1 MRTPRRTVA
10 ALLLGGLLG
19 VCAPLTVGAAHAD
32 PLGDARAKAA
42 RLRTQVDALRTQAEI
57 ATEAYDEAYAKLGA
71 AVTAHLTAERD
82 LELARTA
89 SGTTDDVA
97 ARRVRALYMSGGTA
111 ALYAHVLDSA
121 SISEV
126 ANRVTQVQVV
136 LSADDRASKAAAH
149 AVSSRHDAERRLAA
163 AAAASTALQKEVSAR
178 SDAVA
183 TLLARTDALLAS
195 ADQQVLALAEQQR
208 REAAQRSA
216 QQAAAA
222 LAAARALLGNIPEAA
237 PTAQAAAALEF
248 AKSQVGKPY
257 VWGATGPDSWD
268 CSSLLQA
275 SYRAAG
281 VTIPRVSRD
290 QYNSGGHLP
299 VRDMQPGDFLFYAH
313 DTSDPTT
320 IYHVM
325 MYLGDG
331 KMVEAPNR
339 NFPVRVQPVSWEFGD
354 LVPLATR
361 PGTTPNPA

>member
-248 AKSQVGKPY
+248 AQSQVGKPY
-257 VWGATGPDSWD
+257 VWGATGPDAYD
-268 CSSLLQA
+268 CSGLTGA
-275 SYRAAG
+275 AYAAAG
-281 VTIPRVSRD
+281 VPLPRTSRE
-290 QYNSGGHLP
+290 QWYVGQHVELGAL
-299 VRDMQPGDFLFYAH
+299 QPGDLLCWAYDAADPATIHHVAIYAGAGLMVAAPH
-313 DTSDPTT
+313 S
-320 IYHVM
+320 
-325 MYLGDG
+325 GDVV
-331 KMVEAPNR
+331 K
-339 NFPVRVQPVSWEFGD
+339 VQPVYLDGY
-354 LVPLATR
+354 VGAVR
-361 PGTTPNPA
+361 PVSP

>member
-257 VWGATGPDSWD
+257 VWGATGPDAYD
-268 CSSLLQA
+268 CSGLTGA
-275 SYRAAG
+275 AYAAAG
-281 VTIPRVSRD
+281 VPLPRTSRE
-290 QYNSGGHLP
+290 QWYVGQHVELGAL
-299 VRDMQPGDFLFYAH
+299 QPGDLLIWAYDAADPATIHHVAIYAGAGLMVAAPH
-313 DTSDPTT
+313 S
-320 IYHVM
+320 
-325 MYLGDG
+325 GDVV
-331 KMVEAPNR
+331 K
-339 NFPVRVQPVSWEFGD
+339 VQPVYLDGY
-354 LVPLATR
+354 VGAVR
-361 PGTTPNPA
+361 PVSP

>member
-257 VWGATGPDSWD
+257 VWGATGPDAYD
-268 CSSLLQA
+268 CSGLTGA
-275 SYRAAG
+275 AYAAAG
-281 VTIPRVSRD
+281 VPLPRTSRE
-290 QYNSGGHLP
+290 QWYVGQHVELGAL
-299 VRDMQPGDFLFYAH
+299 QPGDLLFWAYDAADPATIHHVAIYAGAGLMVAAPH
-313 DTSDPTT
+313 S
-320 IYHVM
+320 
-325 MYLGDG
+325 GDVV
-331 KMVEAPNR
+331 K
-339 NFPVRVQPVSWEFGD
+339 VQPVYLDGY
-354 LVPLATR
+354 VGAVR
-361 PGTTPNPA
+361 PVSP

>member
-126 ANRVTQVQVV
+126 ASRVTQVQVV

-257 VWGATGPDSWD
+257 VWGATGPDAYD
-268 CSSLLQA
+268 CSGLTGA
-275 SYRAAG
+275 AYAAAG
-281 VTIPRVSRD
+281 VPLPRTSRE
-290 QYNSGGHLP
+290 QWYVGQHVELGAL
-299 VRDMQPGDFLFYAH
+299 QPGDLLFWAYDAADPATIHHVAIYAGAGLMVAAPH
-313 DTSDPTT
+313 S
-320 IYHVM
+320 
-325 MYLGDG
+325 GDVV
-331 KMVEAPNR
+331 K
-339 NFPVRVQPVSWEFGD
+339 VQPVYLDGY
-354 LVPLATR
+354 VGAVR
-361 PGTTPNPA
+361 PVSP

>member
-149 AVSSRHDAERRLAA
+149 AVSSRLDAERRLAA

-248 AKSQVGKPY
+248 ANSQVGKPY
-257 VWGATGPDSWD
+257 VWGATGPDAYD
-268 CSSLLQA
+268 CSGLTGA
-275 SYRAAG
+275 AYAAAG
-281 VTIPRVSRD
+281 VPLPRTSRE
-290 QYNSGGHLP
+290 QWYVGQHVELGAL
-299 VRDMQPGDFLFYAH
+299 QPGDLLFWAYDAADPATIHHVAIYAGAGLMVAAPH
-313 DTSDPTT
+313 S
-320 IYHVM
+320 
-325 MYLGDG
+325 GDVV
-331 KMVEAPNR
+331 K
-339 NFPVRVQPVSWEFGD
+339 VQPVYLDGY
-354 LVPLATR
+354 VGAVR
-361 PGTTPNPA
+361 PVSP

>member
-1 MRTPRRTVA
+1 
-10 ALLLGGLLG
+10 
-19 VCAPLTVGAAHAD
+19 
-32 PLGDARAKAA
+32 
-42 RLRTQVDALRTQAEI
+42 
-57 ATEAYDEAYAKLGA
+57 
-71 AVTAHLTAERD
+71 
-82 LELARTA
+82 
-89 SGTTDDVA
+89 
-97 ARRVRALYMSGGTA
+97 MSGGTA

-257 VWGATGPDSWD
+257 VWGATGPDAYD
-268 CSSLLQA
+268 CSGLTGA
-275 SYRAAG
+275 AYAAAG
-281 VTIPRVSRD
+281 VPLPRTSRE
-290 QYNSGGHLP
+290 QWYVGQHVELGAL
-299 VRDMQPGDFLFYAH
+299 QPGDLLFWAYDAADPATIHHVAIYAGAGLMVAAPH
-313 DTSDPTT
+313 S
-320 IYHVM
+320 
-325 MYLGDG
+325 GDVV
-331 KMVEAPNR
+331 K
-339 NFPVRVQPVSWEFGD
+339 VQPVYLDGY
-354 LVPLATR
+354 VGAVR
-361 PGTTPNPA
+361 PVSP

>member
-257 VWGATGPDSWD
+257 VWGATGPDAYD
-268 CSSLLQA
+268 CSGLTGA
-275 SYRAAG
+275 AYAAAG
-281 VTIPRVSRD
+281 VRLPRTSREQWYVGQHVD
-290 QYNSGGHLP
+290 LGAL
-299 VRDMQPGDFLFYAH
+299 QPGDLLFWAYDAADPATIHHVAIYAGAGLMVAAPH
-313 DTSDPTT
+313 S
-320 IYHVM
+320 
-325 MYLGDG
+325 GDVV
-331 KMVEAPNR
+331 K
-339 NFPVRVQPVSWEFGD
+339 VQPVYLDGY
-354 LVPLATR
+354 VGAVR
-361 PGTTPNPA
+361 PVSP

>member
-32 PLGDARAKAA
+32 PLGD
-42 RLRTQVDALRTQAEI
+42 TQVDALRTQAEI

-257 VWGATGPDSWD
+257 VWGATGPDAYD
-268 CSSLLQA
+268 CSGLTGA
-275 SYRAAG
+275 AYAAAG
-281 VTIPRVSRD
+281 VPLPRTSRE
-290 QYNSGGHLP
+290 QWYVGQHVELGAL
-299 VRDMQPGDFLFYAH
+299 QPGDLLFWAYDAADPATIHHVAIYAGAGLMVAAPH
-313 DTSDPTT
+313 S
-320 IYHVM
+320 
-325 MYLGDG
+325 GDVV
-331 KMVEAPNR
+331 K
-339 NFPVRVQPVSWEFGD
+339 VQPVYLDGY
-354 LVPLATR
+354 VGAVR
-361 PGTTPNPA
+361 PVSP